1 MANALFVAFK
11 AKQLGD
17 AGVSGPTVVNWETDT
32 IKISLIDE
40 SGGAVD
46 ENTHQDWA
54 DISTKEVGT
63 AGGVTLTSPTVTF
76 ATNTVTIDAA
86 DATFTSV
93 TGVSVESLV
102 IWKDDTTDAASTLIV
117 VFDTAT
123 GLPVTP
129 NGGNIVSQFNA
140 SGIATW

>member
-11 AKQLGD
+11 AKNLGD
-17 AGVSGPTVVNWETDT
+17 AGVSGPTVVNLESDT
-32 IKISLIDE
+32 IKCSLMDE

-54 DISTKEVGT
+54 DVSTKEVGT
-63 AGGVTLTSPTVTF
+63 AGGVTVTSPAVTFASNTVTF
-76 ATNTVTIDAA
+76 DAA
-86 DATFTSV
+86 DVTFTSV
-93 TGVSVESLV
+93 TGASVESVVL
-102 IWKDDTTDAASTLIV
+102 WKDDTTDAASTLIV

-129 NGGNIVSQFNA
+129 NGGNIVSQWNA
-140 SGIATW
+140 SGIFTW

>member
-1 MANALFVAFK
+1 
-11 AKQLGD
+11 
-17 AGVSGPTVVNWETDT
+17 
-32 IKISLIDE
+32 
-40 SGGAVD
+40 
-46 ENTHQDWA
+46 
-54 DISTKEVGT
+54 
-63 AGGVTLTSPTVTF
+63 VTF